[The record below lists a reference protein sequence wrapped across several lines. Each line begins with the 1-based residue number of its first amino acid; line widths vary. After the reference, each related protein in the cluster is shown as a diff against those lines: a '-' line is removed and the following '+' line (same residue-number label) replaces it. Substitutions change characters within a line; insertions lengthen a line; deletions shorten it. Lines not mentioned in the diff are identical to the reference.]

1 MLLFSSG
8 RPFYVLAQFPAS
20 WRGICVQ
27 KPKRNH
33 YEQGVIFEIMLN
45 NFFKSWLCLTFL
57 LLIHKSN
64 LTASFSMMIYF
75 FITKGT
81 RNERRI
87 LASTRHSEFQKYQ
100 PGITVRSSRSIKR
113 LQSDEEDKVRAV
125 ISLGSLTREA
135 NL

>member
-1 MLLFSSG
+1 M
-8 RPFYVLAQFPAS
+8 
-20 WRGICVQ
+20 
-27 KPKRNH
+27 
-33 YEQGVIFEIMLN
+33 
-45 NFFKSWLCLTFL
+45 TFL